1 MVSNSVSSGM
11 NDGNSPDQLTQ
22 DDLRLGQKATK
33 YTRILCVVGSV
44 VCLAIALFV
53 FMNVAW
59 DTRLPYDGKYNRS
72 GSGIPMQV
80 AMIPALA
87 VLVGFWISGRK
98 PDAHKMNRTSRGVA
112 YVTGTI
118 IFLGCVAGQA
128 ILAHGVLV
136 AGGFLP

>member
-1 MVSNSVSSGM
+1 M

-22 DDLRLGQKATK
+22 DDLRLGQKAAK

-53 FMNVAW
+53 FMSVPW

-98 PDAHKMNRTSRGVA
+98 PDAHKMNRPHVVLPTLRVQSFSWAALQGKLSWR
-112 YVTGTI
+112 TG
-118 IFLGCVAGQA
+118 F
-128 ILAHGVLV
+128 
-136 AGGFLP
+136 

>member
-1 MVSNSVSSGM
+1 M

-22 DDLRLGQKATK
+22 DDLRLGQKAAK

-53 FMNVAW
+53 FMSVPW

-98 PDAHKMNRTSRGVA
+98 PDAHKMNRASRGVA
-112 YVTGTI
+112 YRYGYNH
-118 IFLGCVAGQA
+118 FLGLRCRASYLGARGSSCGRYAALTSEQHA
-128 ILAHGVLV
+128 ET
-136 AGGFLP
+136 